1 MSVSST
7 NLIERASAELHCAAD
22 EAEARAQG
30 NPLNPWSAMAGTV
43 HLLAAALSPMP
54 VTAPA
59 ASGALQEHFTAAIVA
74 LDQLAPEDAP
84 QDLPFW
90 RAHIA
95 DLRTNAHML
104 ELGDF
109 STPKASS

>member
-7 NLIERASAELHCAAD
+7 SLLNHASAELRCAAD
-22 EAEARAQG
+22 QAEVRAQG

-43 HLLAAALSPMP
+43 RLLAAALNPMP
-54 VTAPA
+54 VTAHVE
-59 ASGALQEHFTAAIVA
+59 ASGLHEHFVAALAA
-74 LDQLAPEDAP
+74 LDELASADAP

-95 DLRTNAHML
+95 DLKANAQML
-104 ELGDF
+104 ELGA
-109 STPKASS
+109 PKAGS